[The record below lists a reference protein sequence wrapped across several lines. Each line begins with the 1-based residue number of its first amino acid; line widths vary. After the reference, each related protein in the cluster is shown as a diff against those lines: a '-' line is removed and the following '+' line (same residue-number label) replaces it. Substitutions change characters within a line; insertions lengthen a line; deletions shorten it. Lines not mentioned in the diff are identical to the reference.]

1 MTAQLTDL
9 EAQLQILRNMY
20 EQKIPFN
27 RLLGF
32 RVETVKTGFV
42 AVRFDMQDDLI
53 GNWVYGILH
62 GGVISSVLDAAS
74 GLMATAGM
82 IQKKINYS
90 IKEISENIARV
101 GTIDL
106 RVDYLRPGRGE
117 YFRATGTIMRAGN
130 KVAVAR
136 MELYN
141 QKDLLIA
148 VGTGTYIVG

>member
-1 MTAQLTDL
+1 MTPQTTDL
-9 EAQLQILRNMY
+9 QKQLQILRNMY

-32 RVETVKTGFV
+32 RVEAVKTGFV
-42 AVRFDMQDDLI
+42 SVRFDMQEDLI
-53 GNWVYGILH
+53 GNWVYRILH
-62 GGVISSVLDAAS
+62 GGVISSVLDATGGLTAAAS
-74 GLMATAGM
+74 ILEKMQG
-82 IQKKINYS
+82 QS
-90 IKEISENIARV
+90 PKEIEQRISRI

>member
-1 MTAQLTDL
+1 MTAKITTL
-9 EAQLQILRNMY
+9 EKQWQILRDMY

-27 RLLGF
+27 QLLGF

-42 AVRFDMQDDLI
+42 SVRFDMQENLI
-53 GNWVYGILH
+53 GNWVYRILH
-62 GGVISSVLDAAS
+62 GGVISSVLDATGGLTAAAS
-74 GLMATAGM
+74 IPEKMQGKAAKA
-82 IQKKINYS
+82 IEQR
-90 IKEISENIARV
+90 ISRI

-106 RVDYLRPGRGE
+106 RVDYLRPGRGD

-141 QKDLLIA
+141 HKDLLIA

>member
-1 MTAQLTDL
+1 MTAQITVL
-9 EAQLQILRNMY
+9 ETQMEFLRNMY

-42 AVRFDMQDDLI
+42 SVRFDMQEDLI

-62 GGVISSVLDAAS
+62 GGVISSVLDATGGLTAAAS
-74 GLMATAGM
+74 ILEKMQDKSA
-82 IQKKINYS
+82 
-90 IKEISENIARV
+90 KEIEQRISRI

-130 KVAVAR
+130 KVAVTR
-136 MELYN
+136 MELN
-141 QKDLLIA
+141 NHKDLLIA